1 MYMPLGYLE
10 TAPVSSQ
17 VMLSPVRPV
26 KVKLPPVN
34 LAISLSHSSLALAP
48 VTPSSSLRAS

>member
-34 LAISLSHSSLALAP
+34 LAVSLSHRSLALAP
-48 VTPSSSLRAS
+48 VTPSSSLRYA